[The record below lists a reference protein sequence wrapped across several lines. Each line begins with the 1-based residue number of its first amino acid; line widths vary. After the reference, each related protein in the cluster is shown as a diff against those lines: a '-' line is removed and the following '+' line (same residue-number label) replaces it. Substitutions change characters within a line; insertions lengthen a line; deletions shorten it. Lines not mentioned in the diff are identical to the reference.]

1 MVLTLMLLLYM
12 YVIGNYD
19 ATLEYNLA
27 VKMMLNMVLTLM
39 LLLYMYVI
47 GHNDATLDYNLAVKM
62 MFNYGLDSNAAV
74 IYVCYR

>member
-27 VKMMLNMVLTLM
+27 VKMM
-39 LLLYMYVI
+39 
-47 GHNDATLDYNLAVKM
+47 
-62 MFNYGLDSNAAV
+62 FNYCLDSNAAV
-74 IYVCYR
+74 IYVCYREL

>member
-19 ATLEYNLA
+19 ATVE
-27 VKMMLNMVLTLM
+27 
-39 LLLYMYVI
+39 
-47 GHNDATLDYNLAVKM
+47 YNLAVKM

-74 IYVCYR
+74 IYVCYREL

>member
-27 VKMMLNMVLTLM
+27 VKMM
-39 LLLYMYVI
+39 
-47 GHNDATLDYNLAVKM
+47 
-62 MFNYGLDSNAAV
+62 FNYGLDSNAAV
-74 IYVCYR
+74 IYEGMQKEAVPARMLNEEDRDHMRNG

>member
-27 VKMMLNMVLTLM
+27 VKMM
-39 LLLYMYVI
+39 
-47 GHNDATLDYNLAVKM
+47 
-62 MFNYGLDSNAAV
+62 FNSGLDSNAAV
-74 IYVCYR
+74 IYVCYREL